1 VVDECQ
7 VASDTSH
14 MTSVEYAPSPSTT
27 LRRAAARASSLI
39 AIFALPL
46 AAQAGGWESVH
57 QSSTWMTVTVDEAV
71 SKRAAFWFDGQWRR
85 MGLGAEP
92 QQLLLRPGVQWTLTP
107 GVRVGGG
114 YAYIAT
120 APYGEVPSATPLR
133 EHRLWQQ
140 LALSHRAGRVTVS
153 HRYRWEQRW
162 LAPVVSDETQT
173 FQYQQRARYM
183 VRAQTPL
190 GALTRADQPVT
201 MFVYDELLLPVGHG
215 TATGRLAQN
224 RVAIGVGI
232 PLDARHRVEVGYLN
246 LWNALSTAQTNE
258 FNHTLTIGL
267 VRNVVR

>member
-1 VVDECQ
+1 MR
-7 VASDTSH
+7 TSEQRALIWDRIVRTGVLSALLH
-14 MTSVEYAPSPSTT
+14 ALPS
-27 LRRAAARASSLI
+27 
-39 AIFALPL
+39 LPL
-46 AAQAGGWESVH
+46 AAQTGGWESVH
-57 QSSTWMTVTVDEAV
+57 QASTWLTVTVDEAV

-107 GVRVGGG
+107 GARVGGG

-140 LALSHRAGRVTVS
+140 LALSHRAGRVTFA

-162 LAPVVSDETQT
+162 LAPVVGDETQA
-173 FQYQQRARYM
+173 FQYQQRARYL
-183 VRAQTPL
+183 VRAQSPL
-190 GALTRADQPVT
+190 GSLTRGGQPIIGYI
-201 MFVYDELLLPVGHG
+201 YDEMLLPVGHG

-224 RVAIGVGI
+224 RASVGVGVPI
-232 PLDARHRVEVGYLN
+232 DARHRIEIGYLN
-246 LWNALSTAQTNE
+246 LWNALTNAQTNE

-267 VRNVVR
+267 VRTVAR

>member
-1 VVDECQ
+1 MAS
-7 VASDTSH
+7 VAHTS
-14 MTSVEYAPSPSTT
+14 SPTIL
-27 LRRAAARASSLI
+27 LRRAILRACSLI
-39 AIFALPL
+39 AMSTLPL
-46 AAQAGGWESVH
+46 AAQSGGWESVH
-57 QSSTWMTVTVDEAV
+57 QSSTWLTVTVDEAV

-114 YAYIAT
+114 YAYVAT

-140 LALSHRAGRVTVS
+140 LALSHRAAGVTVS

-162 LAPVVSDETQT
+162 LAPVVGDETQT

-190 GALTRADQPVT
+190 GALTRAGQPVT
-201 MFVYDELLLPVGHG
+201 AFVYDEMLLPVGHG

-224 RVAIGVGI
+224 RVSLGVGI
-232 PLDARHRVEVGYLN
+232 PLDAQHRIEVGYLN

-267 VRNVVR
+267 VRNVAR